1 MISIVVIIAN
11 YARDDCWGESYHHSY
26 PDPVLSFVLVI
37 MATIDAAATDLIIII
52 RGSDSGEC
60 GQELLTQS
68 QSFASE
74 TDQWMIW
81 HKACCCQYTRNI
93 MNGS

>member
-11 YARDDCWGESYHHSY
+11 YARDDKWGESYHSY

-52 RGSDSGEC
+52 RGSDS
-60 GQELLTQS
+60 
-68 QSFASE
+68 
-74 TDQWMIW
+74 
-81 HKACCCQYTRNI
+81 R
-93 MNGS
+93 

>member
-1 MISIVVIIAN
+1 
-11 YARDDCWGESYHHSY
+11 
-26 PDPVLSFVLVI
+26 

-68 QSFASE
+68 QSFESE
-74 TDQWMIW
+74 TDQ
-81 HKACCCQYTRNI
+81 
-93 MNGS
+93 